1 MGICDSNKNQAQTPI
16 ANNTQ
21 PSAITSQVQTSLSQQ
36 PVQNVTSTVEQN
48 INTDTNVLNNN
59 DNLINGN
66 EQNDFDRL
74 GTMNAGISIQDEVKA
89 DEESISYNQTRETHA
104 N

>member
-66 EQNDFDRL
+66 EQNYLDRP
-74 GTMNAGISIQDEVKA
+74 GTMNSGMSIGEEVRNE
-89 DEESISYNQTRETHA
+89 DSIGYNQTRDTLA

>member
-16 ANNTQ
+16 ANSTQ
-21 PSAITSQVQTSLSQQ
+21 PPAITSQVQTSLSQQ

-66 EQNDFDRL
+66 EQNDLDRP
-74 GTMNAGISIQDEVKA
+74 GTMNSGMSIGEEVRNE
-89 DEESISYNQTRETHA
+89 DSIGYNQTRDTLA